1 MNKQDKNINSSAG
14 PTKSPEHNQSS
25 YPLDRYTVATSGA
38 DKSSDK
44 SPYYKSQAPTI
55 ELPKGGGALKGV
67 DEKFTVNAVNGTS
80 SLEVQL
86 PVSQSRSGFTPKLSL
101 QYNSGSGNSEFGLGW
116 GLSLPAIQRKTDK
129 KLPEYN
135 DVSDSDVF
143 VMAGAEDLVP
153 LLYSDGS
160 HVVIYPQK
168 HVGGSDIPTGYRI
181 KQYVP
186 RTEGLFARI
195 EFITREGEDVSWWR
209 VTTKD
214 NIVTYYG
221 LTENSRIA
229 DPENTHRIFKWLP
242 SFSYD
247 RRGNAHQYHYLEDN
261 NDTITDIHGSAHEL
275 LRLRNEA
282 SFVNKY
288 IKKVYYCN
296 NIPFFSDENPYSIYE
311 PELTDL
317 DYLME
322 VVFDYGDHTD
332 TDNVNGVEGAI
343 FVPNTPNSSPHYRKD
358 PFSDFHAGFEIRTY
372 RRCYRVLMFHR
383 FDELIGDTDLNA
395 VLVRSL
401 NLEYK
406 NGNHNADGTVYTETD
421 YPQAVSNTGYVLY
434 DTNPGGAPIYA
445 YRHKSLPE
453 LAFTYNDLNWS
464 GIINSVPKEDIEN
477 LPQGLTGSYQWIDLD
492 GEGMPGVLTEQANG
506 WFYKHNLGEGHFA
519 PTIQV
524 AEKPSFNGLGNNLQ
538 WQDIDADGRRHLVST
553 DPAMPGYFELNDD
566 QEWERF
572 KNFKK
577 WINIDWKSPYTKVLD
592 LNGDGKPDVLIAEER
607 VWRWYENNG
616 TDGYTNGG
624 ATTSPSLIDNGP
636 RVLHNDM
643 LQSIFLADINGDGLT
658 DIVRIQNGEVC
669 YWPNKGYGKFGAKVI
684 MSNAPFF
691 DRHELFNPLYI
702 TLSDI
707 SGTGAADIIYLGR
720 NNCTAW
726 INYSGNAWSQP
737 IVINALPSVEPFSK
751 VAVMDFTGSGTCSIV
766 WSSPLPQHAHAPLRY
781 IDLMGGEKPYLMRSY
796 ANGLGKTTTVTYK
809 HSTKY
814 YIEDKLALR
823 PWATRLPF
831 PVHCVEKV
839 TTQDTVSETTY
850 TQEYTYHHGYYDH
863 EEREFRGFGMVEV
876 KDTDVAVVDDSTALN
891 QHPVLTKTWY
901 HTGAFLRLGTLI
913 ERYESEYFNVASWN
927 LPGIASFPDN
937 LNVQEF
943 REAHR
948 VLKGSPLR
956 QEIYALDGSPDEG
969 IPYTVTANSYI
980 VKCVQSQFN
989 NRHASFFTHQQE
1001 NLVWHCERNIDDPRI
1016 LHELTLNV
1024 DQFGNV
1030 LEAAKVA
1037 YKRGVTIS
1045 NIPDTSVALTHNA
1058 IIADMQRT
1066 TKITYTVN
1074 EFTNDVIDVPPV
1086 SGSWYPLDNYRLRM
1100 SKQVSTF
1107 ELHGLSDPS
1116 GLWHPADLKEAF
1128 DEISAEIEF
1137 TEAPSGSSVQK
1148 RVLSKQR
1155 TVYLSDDTT
1164 SPLAFGFLASLGLVY
1179 QQYQLAFSNH
1189 ILSDSNVLDGKVTDT
1204 MLANGGYIRENN
1216 TGVSGFGTSSTNY
1229 WLPSGTMEYFV
1240 GDVKATFFTPE
1251 KYLDPWGAETSIG
1264 YWSDYY
1270 LLPQSITDAL
1280 SSNPNSTIVIEYDWR
1295 CLQPTMMQ
1303 DPNENVTQIVFD
1315 ELCLPVLVAMNGKVG
1330 TGVEAD
1336 EIDVDIY
1343 SSSDVAAQTDFW
1355 NNPADTAR
1363 DLLGLA
1369 TWRCVYDFERSP
1381 AAVAMIAREQH
1392 ANIAPNSPML
1402 IRMTYTDGLGRVAMH
1417 KVQAEPNSGF
1427 DPCWIGSGKTIYN
1440 NKGKEVMQYEPYFSD
1455 THDYD
1460 PAEQAAHAGVSP
1472 KVHYD
1477 PLGRVERTDLP
1488 DGSYTKIEWDAWA
1501 QKVYDNNDT
1510 VKLWNN
1516 VLSAYEYSDWYK
1528 ARAIVNGV
1536 TGSLY
1541 GIAEEQD
1548 AAAKAL
1554 EHANTPTIMLLDVLA
1569 QPFYTIQ
1576 HNRYITSG
1584 TTWGDFYYQSYVR
1597 LDLLG
1602 NRIEIRDARTGMASS
1617 AYMTLQYK
1625 YDMLRGVIK
1634 QVSADSGTQYL
1645 LAATD
1650 GQPYYAWDA
1659 DNREFRFEYDE
1670 IRRMTLKEVDT
1681 GSLTVL
1687 ERVEYGEGIT
1697 NAKNNNLYGKPY
1709 KHYDGG
1715 GLLWTKTYDFK
1726 GNPLT
1731 AWRTF
1736 TTDYEAH
1743 PNWLNI
1749 GSVSMESTDYVTENS
1764 FDALNRLSS
1773 ITHKTHTS
1781 GGTVTNGKTNYGYD
1795 KAGLL
1800 KTVDVANISTPS
1812 GGSGNLATDIINDI
1826 TYDAKRQRLSV
1837 DYENGA
1843 TTTYEYYDDTFR
1855 VKKILTERVVSGTT
1869 QKLQELKYWYD
1880 PVGNITTQ
1888 TDGALQSVFYANTV
1902 VSPDNYYTYDALY
1915 RLIIAEGREQK
1926 HENEAVSHSD
1936 NYSSTSTNTGRT
1948 LGSTMPFLNSINAND
1963 KNALQRYTQK
1973 YSYDETGNMLQM
1985 KHWAGTSNSWTRD
1998 FTISNTNNRTTGS
2011 SIGSNTTGTETLSYD
2026 TRGNLT
2032 GGLNHLLNGSSTH
2045 TDTMEYNAENRL
2057 QKVWVNGTTIQAFY
2071 QYDADGQ
2078 RIRKV
2083 WKNTSG
2089 TILRTRLYIGDWEL
2103 YTDKNYVTNA
2113 ITLQRETLN
2122 VMDDQSRIALVD
2134 TPTTLPGGSSET
2146 QLLRYQFSNH
2156 LSTVS
2161 LELSSTAAII
2171 SYEEYYPYGS
2181 TSFQSGRSGAEVSLK
2196 RYRYTGK
2203 ERDEETGLY
2212 YHGARYYAPWLA
2224 RWCASDPINS
2234 EFYNQCKGNPQRN
2247 IERQFIELCASTYE
2261 YCYANPIRFN
2271 DPTGEQAP
2279 RENSSDLEKMLKDQ
2293 FLSVGLSI
2301 NQKLLEGFAETI
2313 MDTNKSIGRMV
2324 DNQGKDRMS
2333 PGKYKDADYR
2343 AFNNQDV
2350 FKHQGGQTKQGK
2362 YTTKKYSG
2370 ETDYQTK
2377 NVKFLKN
2384 AATALETAGTVLDI
2398 SSLINIGLGKES
2410 PFSALGLVG
2419 PILES
2424 GMLASMGMGLAIGFI
2439 LDQANQNVEARE
2451 YALFE
2456 FAFKQG
2462 YAEFG
2467 TFLESEKDAK
2477 AAPKKLRDLAN
2488 RLTISYASPEDMS
2501 SGKKFIPEL
2510 HGTPTEKTKFVFL
2523 TYKNDDGS
2531 NTIVNIYNK

>member
-1 MNKQDKNINSSAG
+1 MNKQDKHINSSAG

-25 YPLDRYTVATSGA
+25 YPLDRYTVVSSGT

-116 GLSLPAIQRKTDK
+116 GLSLSAIQRKTDK

-135 DVSDSDVF
+135 DATDSDVF

-153 LLYSDGS
+153 LLHSDGS

-195 EFITREGEDVSWWR
+195 EFITREGEDASWWR

-247 RRGNAHQYHYLEDN
+247 RRGNTHQYHYLEDN
-261 NDTITDIHGSAHEL
+261 NDTITDIPGCAHEL

-288 IKKVYYCN
+288 IKKVCYCN
-296 NIPFFSDENPYSIYE
+296 NIPFFSDEDPYSIYE
-311 PELTDL
+311 PEVTDL

-322 VVFDYGDHTD
+322 LVFDYGDHTD
-332 TDNVNGVEGAI
+332 IDNVNGVEGAI
-343 FVPNTPNSSPHYRKD
+343 FVPNTPNSSPHYRRD

-383 FDELIGDTDLNA
+383 FDELVGDTDLNA

-421 YPQAVSNTGYVLY
+421 YPQAVSNIGYVLY
-434 DTNPGGAPIYA
+434 DTNLGGTPIYA
-445 YRHKSLPE
+445 YRYKSLPE

-492 GEGMPGVLTEQANG
+492 GEGLPGVLTEQANG
-506 WFYKHNLGEGHFA
+506 WFYKYNLGEGHFA
-519 PTIQV
+519 PTVQV
-524 AEKPSFNGLGNNLQ
+524 AEKPSFNGLGNSLQ

-566 QEWERF
+566 QQWERF

-616 TDGYTNGG
+616 TDGYINGG

-751 VAVMDFTGSGTCSIV
+751 VAVMDFTGSGTASIV

-781 IDLMGGEKPYLMRSY
+781 IDLMGGEKPYLMKSY

-913 ERYESEYFNVASWN
+913 EKYESEYFNVDNWN
-927 LPGIASFPDN
+927 LPGIASFPNN

-980 VKCVQSQFN
+980 VKRIQSQFN
-989 NRHASFFTHQQE
+989 NRHACFFTHQQE
-1001 NLVWHCERNIDDPRI
+1001 NLVWHCERNINDPRI

-1024 DQFGNV
+1024 DEFGNV

-1045 NIPDTSVALTHNA
+1045 NIPDTSVSLAHNA
-1058 IIADMQRT
+1058 IVADMQRT

-1074 EFTNDVIDVPPV
+1074 EFTNDVIDAPPV

-1100 SKQVSTF
+1100 PKQVSTF

-1116 GLWHPADLKEAF
+1116 DLWNPAELKEAF
-1128 DEISAEIEF
+1128 YDISTEIEF
-1137 TEAPSGSSVQK
+1137 TQEPSGSSAQK

-1155 TVYLSDDTT
+1155 TVYLGDDTT
-1164 SPLAFGFLASLGLVY
+1164 SPLAYGSLASLGLVY

-1189 ILSDSNVLDGKVTDT
+1189 ILSDSDVLDGKVTDT

-1270 LLPQSITDAL
+1270 LLPQSVTDAL
-1280 SSNPNSTIVIEYDWR
+1280 PSNPNSTIVIEYDWR
-1295 CLQPTMMQ
+1295 CMQPTIMQ

-1343 SSSDVAAQTDFW
+1343 SSSDIAAQTDFW

-1402 IRMTYTDGLGRVAMH
+1402 IRMTYTDGMGRVAMH
-1417 KVQAEPNSGF
+1417 KVQAELSSGF

-1472 KVHYD
+1472 KIHYD

-1488 DGSYTKIEWDAWA
+1488 DGSFTKTEWDAWM
-1501 QKVYDNNDT
+1501 QVVYDNNDT
-1510 VKLWNN
+1510 VLDSAWYAANN
-1516 VLSAYEYSDWYK
+1516 GSSDANK
-1528 ARAIVNGV
+1528 D
-1536 TGSLY
+1536 
-1541 GIAEEQD
+1541 D
-1548 AAAKAL
+1548 AADKAAQ
-1554 EHANTPTIMLLDVLA
+1554 HNNTPTIMLLDVLA

-1602 NRIEIRDARTGMASS
+1602 NRMEIRDARTSMATG
-1617 AYMTLQYK
+1617 YMTLKYK
-1625 YDMLRGVIK
+1625 YDMLKGVVK

-1645 LAATD
+1645 LAAVD
-1650 GQPYYAWDA
+1650 GQPKNAWQA
-1659 DNREFRFEYDE
+1659 GGREFAFEYDAL
-1670 IRRMTLKEVDT
+1670 RRLKKKK
-1681 GSLTVL
+1681 LTVSGTTKTL
-1687 ERVEYGEGIT
+1687 EYLIYGEEQSDFD
-1697 NAKNNNLYGKPY
+1697 KEDNNLRTRLY
-1709 KHYDGG
+1709 KHYDGAG
-1715 GLLWTKTYDFK
+1715 TKRVKEYDFK
-1726 GNPLT
+1726 GNVLDAEQKMLSDHTIADIDWDASTTPSLT
-1731 AWRTF
+1731 SDTF
-1736 TTDYEAH
+1736 NTLALY
-1743 PNWLNI
+1743 
-1749 GSVSMESTDYVTENS
+1749 
-1764 FDALNRLSS
+1764 DALNRV
-1773 ITHKTHTS
+1773 TEMTDA
-1781 GGTVTNGKTNYGYD
+1781 GGNLTANTYD
-1795 KAGLL
+1795 KTGML
-1800 KTVDVANISTPS
+1800 KTVSMTPS
-1812 GGSGNLATDIINDI
+1812 GGSTIDYVTDIIYNAKGQREYIDYGNGTTTNY
-1826 TYDAKRQRLSV
+1826 TYDA
-1837 DYENGA
+1837 N
-1843 TTTYEYYDDTFR
+1843 TFR
-1855 VKKILTERVVSGTT
+1855 LTNLVTNKNT
-1869 QKLQELKYWYD
+1869 DKHQDLKYWYD
-1880 PVGNITTQ
+1880 PVGNITRIKDDAQ
-1888 TDGALQSVFYANTV
+1888 RSLFFNNSVTLPV
-1902 VSPDNYYTYDALY
+1902 MDYTYDALY
-1915 RLIIAEGREQK
+1915 RLIIGSGRELIGT
-1926 HENEAVSHSD
+1926 ATFGTID
-1936 NYSSTSTNTGRT
+1936 NNNDSAWMGVGHKGNDNNTQ
-1948 LGSTMPFLNSINAND
+1948 N
-1963 KNALQRYTQK
+1963 YTQK
-1973 YSYDETGNMLQM
+1973 YSYDAVGNILELQ
-1985 KHWAGTSNSWTRD
+1985 HIATAGSYTR
-1998 FTISNTNNRTTGS
+1998 SYSYGNTDNR
-2011 SIGSNTTGTETLSYD
+2011 L
-2026 TRGNLT
+2026 
-2032 GGLNHLLNGSSTH
+2032 SSTTVGANTYNYTH
-2045 TDTMEYNAENRL
+2045 DSYGNITVMPHLSAIGYNAL
-2057 QKVWVNGTTIQAFY
+2057 QQMCTADLGGGGDAYY
-2071 QYDADGQ
+2071 QYDAGGQ
-2078 RIRKV
+2078 RVHKVIENGSLKEERIYLDGYEVYRKYTGSTLDLERITV
-2083 WKNTSG
+2083 HITDDTGRIAMYEKRTSG
-2089 TILRTRLYIGDWEL
+2089 TDGSP
-2103 YTDKNYVTNA
+2103 
-2113 ITLQRETLN
+2113 ITLQRY
-2122 VMDDQSRIALVD
+2122 I
-2134 TPTTLPGGSSET
+2134 
-2146 QLLRYQFSNH
+2146 YSNH
-2156 LSTVS
+2156 LSTAS
-2161 LELSSTAAII
+2161 LELDEDADII
-2171 SYEEYYPYGS
+2171 SYEEYHPYGTTAYQAMNS
-2181 TSFQSGRSGAEVSLK
+2181 TINAVAK

-2212 YHGARYYAPWLA
+2212 YHGARYYVPWLTRWMAVDPKQAEMANYSSYNYGFCSPIKWMDSTGMSPNEKKSDEKGDNTGVWYADKKGDYKFVKGVHDQAGFYQTPESSNA
-2224 RWCASDPINS
+2224 RDFWGPEAYDYTKEKPLHYKPDGTVEEI
-2234 EFYNQCKGNPQRN
+2234 G
-2247 IERQFIELCASTYE
+2247 T
-2261 YCYANPIRFN
+2261 
-2271 DPTGEQAP
+2271 
-2279 RENSSDLEKMLKDQ
+2279 EKMKIEDNKTQGKAEKSTPIFAGGLIQELKVPILKTFERGRISGD
-2293 FLSVGLSI
+2293 FAKFNLSFRNFDKGYSGKSTSHIFFNRTIPENTGRWKGVRLDYGPNVATGNKTNWHWNVNNAGSLGVSDHQVATSSAKLLGNIAKYAKPIGRGMVIVGGALDGYSLGNEVYKSYHTGDWTNTGQEASKIVGGWTGAAIGAKSLGAIGATIGSFAGPLGTAIGGLTGGLIGGIGGYYSGGKIGLS
-2301 NQKLLEGFAETI
+2301 L
-2313 MDTNKSIGRMV
+2313 
-2324 DNQGKDRMS
+2324 
-2333 PGKYKDADYR
+2333 
-2343 AFNNQDV
+2343 FNYLN
-2350 FKHQGGQTKQGK
+2350 
-2362 YTTKKYSG
+2362 
-2370 ETDYQTK
+2370 
-2377 NVKFLKN
+2377 N
-2384 AATALETAGTVLDI
+2384 
-2398 SSLINIGLGKES
+2398 
-2410 PFSALGLVG
+2410 
-2419 PILES
+2419 
-2424 GMLASMGMGLAIGFI
+2424 
-2439 LDQANQNVEARE
+2439 
-2451 YALFE
+2451 
-2456 FAFKQG
+2456 
-2462 YAEFG
+2462 
-2467 TFLESEKDAK
+2467 
-2477 AAPKKLRDLAN
+2477 
-2488 RLTISYASPEDMS
+2488 
-2501 SGKKFIPEL
+2501 
-2510 HGTPTEKTKFVFL
+2510 
-2523 TYKNDDGS
+2523 
-2531 NTIVNIYNK
+2531 